1 MAKKMSAREQAK
13 SFLQLTQ
20 EEKLQ
25 SLNVVRSLE
34 TLNGVSKDT
43 LKVMFDWLFDETV
56 SVEEVEEGKTNDFQ
70 ND

>member
-1 MAKKMSAREQAK
+1 MGKKMSAKEQAK

-25 SLNVVRSLE
+25 SLNVVRSFK

-56 SVEEVEEGKTNDFQ
+56 TVEESEGE
-70 ND
+70 

>member
-1 MAKKMSAREQAK
+1 MGTKMSANEQAK
-13 SFLQLTQ
+13 LFLQLTQ

-25 SLNVVRSLE
+25 SMNVVRSLK

-56 SVEEVEEGKTNDFQ
+56 TVEESEENK
-70 ND
+70 

>member
-1 MAKKMSAREQAK
+1 MGKKMSANEQAK

-25 SLNVVRSLE
+25 SLNVVRSLK

-56 SVEEVEEGKTNDFQ
+56 TVEESEENKWKNY
-70 ND
+70 

>member
-1 MAKKMSAREQAK
+1 MGKKMSAKEQAK

-25 SLNVVRSLE
+25 SLNVIRSLE

-56 SVEEVEEGKTNDFQ
+56 SVEEAEEK
-70 ND
+70 

>member
-1 MAKKMSAREQAK
+1 MAKKMSAKEQAK

-25 SLNVVRSLE
+25 SLNVVRSLK

-56 SVEEVEEGKTNDFQ
+56 TFEESEENK
-70 ND
+70 

>member
-1 MAKKMSAREQAK
+1 MGKKMSAKDQAK

-25 SLNVVRSLE
+25 SLNVVRSLG

-56 SVEEVEEGKTNDFQ
+56 TFEESEGK
-70 ND
+70 